1 MGAPQDTRVD
11 RTVLDSRVVHRGMI
25 WDVVRETVELGDS
38 GTVTREFV
46 RHPGAVA
53 VVALNDDD
61 DILLLRQYR
70 HPAGAELWEPPA
82 GLRDVPGEDPLRAA
96 QRELMEEADM
106 VAESWWVLVDYLSSP
121 GGSDETLR
129 CMPGTRAHWP
139 CRTRSA
145 TPGRPRS
152 GTSSPG
158 GPPGCRVDGVL
169 AGRLRNPSTVA
180 GVLAAGE
187 PHPRGRGCGRL
198 DGACRASTWRGPAA
212 VGPGPVV
219 RLGVPA
225 AR

>member
-1 MGAPQDTRVD
+1 MGAPQDARVD

-61 DILLLRQYR
+61 DVLLLRQYR

-82 GLRDVPGEDPLRAA
+82 GLLDVPGEDPLRAA

-129 CMPGTRAHWP
+129 VYLARGL
-139 CRTRSA
+139 SA
-145 TPGRPRS
+145 VPHAERHARQAEERDIVARWFPLDDA
-152 GTSSPG
+152 
-158 GPPGCRVDGVL
+158 VDGVL

-180 GVLAAGE
+180 GVLAAAANRA
-187 PHPRGRGCGRL
+187 RGWSGLR
-198 DGACRASTWRGPAA
+198 PA
-212 VGPGPVV
+212 
-219 RLGVPA
+219 
-225 AR
+225 